1 MAGGRP
7 TKYKPEYVKIAQK
20 MCELGAIE
28 KEVAAAMGVDVL
40 TIHRWKQAY
49 PEFRNA
55 LKIGKEPADD
65 RVEESLYH
73 RALGYSHP
81 EVDIRVIEGKVVQTP
96 IIKHYPPDP
105 TSMIF
110 WLKNRRPDQWREKRE
125 PEGTDELARAIEIIR
140 AVKPE

>member
-1 MAGGRP
+1 MARP

-28 KEVAAAMGVDVL
+28 PEIADALDVEL
-40 TIHRWKQAY
+40 ETIRRWKLKY
-49 PEFRNA
+49 PEFCGA
-55 LKIGKEPADD
+55 IKTGKEPSDD
-65 RVEESLYH
+65 RVETSLYR

-81 EVDIRVIEGKVVQTP
+81 DVDIRVIEGEIVQTP
-96 IIKHYPPDP
+96 IIKHYPPD
-105 TSMIF
+105 TGACIF

-125 PEGTDELARAIEIIR
+125 PEGSEDLARAIEIIR